1 MRLTTQMPSLL
12 SMQNRV
18 EERTNYSTHTMQTK
32 SGKNISR
39 EHGRDKIDDGTR
51 RLRMKC
57 RYLYFHEMETVEYN
71 SDT

>member
-39 EHGRDKIDDGTR
+39 EHGETR
-51 RLRMKC
+51 LMTERED
-57 RYLYFHEMETVEYN
+57 FE
-71 SDT
+71 